1 MPRLASMTAPPA
13 ARSGVPGSGPLTRPF
28 TSPRPASYATIP
40 RAPRLRDCRDHP
52 LPPGPRP
59 RLPGLLTLRFQRD
72 TPRFL
77 RGLRDEYGDAVSF
90 VLAGQVF
97 IGLFAP
103 AMVHEVLVAQQSA
116 FVKGVGFARMRKV
129 LGEGLLTNEEPI
141 HMRHRRMMQPPFQR
155 SRLDGYA
162 TLMSDLAREHI
173 ATWRDG
179 SVIALAPAMMR
190 LTLLIVAQTLFG
202 TDARHHTDRITESMD
217 IAIDRIERTML
228 PGLDRLDSLPLPY
241 WRAFHRAADDLSM
254 IAEELIAHRRGSM
267 AGTPQG
273 EPADDL
279 LGLLLALRDEDGS
292 GFTDEE
298 VRDEALTLIL
308 SGHETTANALTWAFS
323 WLAGRPDLAAALRE
337 EAASLPERIGVAEAM
352 SASVAGQ
359 VVNESLRLAPPV
371 WVAPRRALRDVT
383 VAGVPIPAGAHVL
396 VSQYVTHRDPLL
408 YPQPDQWLPQRW
420 SDGLITRLPKGA
432 YFPFG
437 AGSRKCLGDR
447 FALVEARIILLM
459 AARHCSLSP
468 ADPRRPL
475 PRAQPRATYRALGAV
490 PMRVSCQ

>member
-1 MPRLASMTAPPA
+1 MAGVTAPA
-13 ARSGVPGSGPLTRPF
+13 ARVGVSEPRGLARPF
-28 TSPRPASYATIP
+28 TSARPASYAVVP

-72 TPRFL
+72 TPGFL
-77 RGLRDEYGDAVSF
+77 RGLRDDYGDAASF
-90 VLAGQVF
+90 VLGGQVF

-190 LTLLIVAQTLFG
+190 LTLLIVAETLFG
-202 TDARHHTDRITESMD
+202 TDARHHTDRIAESMD
-217 IAIDRIERTML
+217 VAIDRIERTML
-228 PGLDRLDSLPLPY
+228 PGLDRLDGLPLPY
-241 WRAFHRAADDLSM
+241 WRAFHRAADELAM

-267 AGTPQG
+267 EGNPDGA
-273 EPADDL
+273 PADL

-323 WLAGRPDLAAALRE
+323 WLAARPDLAAALRD
-337 EAASLPERIGVAEAM
+337 EADAMPERIGMAEAM
-352 SASVAGQ
+352 SASVAAQ

-371 WVAPRRALRDVT
+371 WVAPRRALREVT
-383 VAGVPIPAGAHVL
+383 VTGVPIPAGAHVL
-396 VSQYVTHRDPLL
+396 VSQYVTHRDPGL
-408 YPQPDQWLPQRW
+408 YPHPDQWLPERW
-420 SDGLITRLPKGA
+420 ADGLITRLPKGA

-459 AARHCSLSP
+459 AARHCTLSP

-490 PMRVSCQ
+490 PMRVTCRT